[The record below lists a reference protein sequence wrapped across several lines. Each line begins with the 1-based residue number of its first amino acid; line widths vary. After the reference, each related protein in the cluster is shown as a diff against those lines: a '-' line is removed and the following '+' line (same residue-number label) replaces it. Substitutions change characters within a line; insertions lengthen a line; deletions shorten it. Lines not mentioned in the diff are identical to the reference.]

1 MGAHAYDSLVRPPQ
15 SHSQLIVLV
24 SILTLLHVG
33 APAHGAT
40 EAESLIKFKASL
52 SHNEAIQNWDPS
64 TQPCAVGATS
74 KWLGVICEGDN
85 VWGLQLE
92 NMGLGGTIDVDALSQ
107 LPEFRTISLKN
118 NKFEGPLP
126 DFRRLAKL
134 RSIYLS
140 NNRFSGVIPDDAF
153 AEMDAL
159 RRVVLSHNNFTGTIP
174 SSLTA
179 VPILVELKLDDNQFQ
194 GRIPDFQQTS
204 LPSINMANNHLDGAL
219 PPSLKNLN
227 PKFVSGN
234 KALCGPPLEP
244 CTGDQAAGTIPTTKG
259 SQDKSSSNSTII
271 ALAVLLALVTLA
283 LIMVFLTVCRRKQN
297 PALGK
302 KQSLASQDRNQIE
315 QTYVA
320 PSEESTSTKKRS
332 AAEPGK
338 LDFVRDDRKVFDL
351 SDLLTASAEVL
362 ESGNFVSAYK
372 VEIFRGQLLVVK
384 RFRQMSKVGRDEFHE
399 HIRRMGRLRHPNL
412 LALVAYYYR
421 KEEKLLIFDFVDNGS
436 LASHLH
442 GNRSTKGRGLDWP
455 TRLKIIKGVARGLA
469 YLYSELPSL
478 VVPYGYL
485 KSSNVLLDDS
495 YEPLLMDYALL
506 PLINQDHAK
515 HLMVAY
521 KCPEYAQHGRI
532 TKKTDVW
539 SLGILIL
546 EVLTGKF
553 PTNFLAVGNVKGEN
567 LVAWVND
574 IASEADKGDEVF
586 DKELMSATQNGTD
599 EMRKLLKIGFSCCH
613 EDVDVRWS
621 IKDAVEKIEELQLT
635 C

>member
-1 MGAHAYDSLVRPPQ
+1 MGAHAYDSLVRPPLLLLY
-15 SHSQLIVLV
+15 SPNIIILI
-24 SILTLLHVG
+24 SILAVLWAQTVNCLTE
-33 APAHGAT
+33 T
-40 EAESLIKFKASL
+40 EALLKFKSSL
-52 SHNEAIQNWDPS
+52 SHNEAIPNWDPS
-64 TQPCAVGATS
+64 TPPCLADTATS
-74 KWLGVICEGDN
+74 KWVGVICEGDQ

-92 NMGLGGTIDVDALSQ
+92 NMGLGGKIDVDALSE
-107 LPEFRTISLKN
+107 LSDLRTISLKN
-118 NKFEGPLP
+118 NKFDGPLP
-126 DFRRLAKL
+126 NFRQLIKL

-140 NNRFSGVIPDDAF
+140 NNHFSGEIPDDAF
-153 AEMDAL
+153 ENMEAL
-159 RRVVLSHNNFTGTIP
+159 RRVILSHNDFNGTIP
-174 SSLTA
+174 SSLTTL
-179 VPILVELKLDDNQFQ
+179 PILVELKLESNRFQ
-194 GRIPDFQQTS
+194 GLIPDFQQNS
-204 LPSINMANNHLDGAL
+204 LPSINLANNQFEGPL

-234 KALCGPPLEP
+234 KGVCGPPLAP
-244 CTGDQAAGTIPTTKG
+244 CTGNEAYFKEN
-259 SQDKSSSNSTII
+259 SSSKSTII
-271 ALAVLLALVTLA
+271 ALAVLLALVTIA
-283 LIMVFLTVCRRKQN
+283 LIFVFLLVCRSKQN
-297 PALGK
+297 TELNK
-302 KQSLASQDRNQIE
+302 NESLASQDSNKIE
-315 QTYVA
+315 EMYVP
-320 PSEESTSTKKRS
+320 PSEEKTKSTKKRS
-332 AAEPGK
+332 AAAEPGK

-384 RFRQMSKVGRDEFHE
+384 RFRQMSKVGREEFHE
-399 HIRRMGRLRHPNL
+399 HIRRMGKLRHPNL

-442 GNRSTKGRGLDWP
+442 GNRTKKDQGLDWP

-485 KSSNVLLDDS
+485 KSSNVLLDDT

-521 KCPEYAQHGRI
+521 KSPEFAQHGRI

-567 LVAWVND
+567 LVAWVSE
-574 IASEADKGDEVF
+574 IASEDEKGEDVF
-586 DKELMSATQNGTD
+586 DKEMSGTQNGVD

-621 IKDAVEKIEELQLT
+621 IKDAVEKIQEIHEI